1 MKSPL
6 GLNADLPVAD
16 LVTEAIT
23 LLWSKRTAV
32 IKMFLPA
39 MLILALV
46 DWSSSTFLAENDYV
60 SQFGFLIVSVL
71 LSVVFATSCHRF
83 TLLPQDKWDANAL
96 HGMRREEFRYLLR
109 GLLLGVIGAV
119 VFFCSMLVAMIFLGQ
134 EDAWLGA
141 VMGILPA
148 LYIWSRLSVTLPEL
162 ALGQKTDLK
171 RAWSLSEGN
180 GSRLVLVVFI
190 VPIALASPFL
200 ALFMLDHSVLSYVA
214 AFGTYIT
221 SLISLVM
228 LSLSYRFLLDFYEP
242 QMPEQESLPTE
253 TTEPAVKPRDSGFDA

>member
-6 GLNADLPVAD
+6 GLSADLPVAD
-16 LVTEAIT
+16 LVSEAVA
-23 LLWSKRTAV
+23 LLWSKRAAV

-46 DWSSSTFLAENDYV
+46 DWSSSTFLAENNYAG
-60 SQFGFLIVSVL
+60 QFGFLIVSIL

-119 VFFCSMLVAMIFLGQ
+119 VFFCTMLVAMLFIGQ
-134 EDAWLGA
+134 EEAWLGA
-141 VMGILPA
+141 VAGVLPA
-148 LYIWSRLSVTLPEL
+148 LYIWSRLSITLPEL
-162 ALGQKTDLK
+162 ALGQKSDLK

-190 VPIALASPFL
+190 VPVALASPFL

-242 QMPEQESLPTE
+242 QVAENEQEYQPAE
-253 TTEPAVKPRDSGFDA
+253 TSVKQQDGGFDA

>member
-6 GLNADLPVAD
+6 GLSADLPVAD
-16 LVTEAIT
+16 LVSEAVS
-23 LLWSKRTAV
+23 LLWLKRTAV
-32 IKMFLPA
+32 IRMFLPA

-46 DWSSSTFLAENDYV
+46 DWSSSVFLAEDDYIN
-60 SQFGFLIVSVL
+60 QFGFLIISVL

-83 TLLPQDKWDANAL
+83 TLLPQEKWDANAL

-109 GLLLGVIGAV
+109 GLLLGVIAMV
-119 VFFCSMLVAMIFLGQ
+119 IFFCTMLIAMLLLGK
-134 EDAWLGA
+134 DYAWLGA
-141 VMGILPA
+141 VIGVLPA
-148 LYIWSRLSVTLPEL
+148 LYIWSRLSATLPEL

-171 RAWSLSEGN
+171 RAWLLSEGN
-180 GSRLVLVVFI
+180 GTRLVLVVFI
-190 VPIALASPFL
+190 VPVAMASPFL
-200 ALFMLDHSVLSYVA
+200 MLFMLDHSALRYLA

-242 QMPEQESLPTE
+242 QTAVSESEAADQPGSS
-253 TTEPAVKPRDSGFDA
+253 DFDA